1 MKFIFKEL
9 ENPQSFRKG
18 SVIDAV
24 NLTSAKRAA
33 SRRQQFQGTVLVL
46 ETDHGTRLAIKEG
59 KKWEAAEI

>member
-24 NLTSAKRAA
+24 SLTAAKRAA

-46 ETDHGTRLAIKEG
+46 ETDRGTRLAIKEG
-59 KKWEAAEI
+59 KWKDAEI